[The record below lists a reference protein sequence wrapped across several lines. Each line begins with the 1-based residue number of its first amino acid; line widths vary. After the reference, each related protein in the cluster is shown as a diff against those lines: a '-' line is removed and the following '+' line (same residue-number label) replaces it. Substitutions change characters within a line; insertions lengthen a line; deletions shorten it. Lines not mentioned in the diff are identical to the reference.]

1 MRMYHE
7 GYPGWFAPAN
17 STVVCENE
25 RRGRF
30 VLETE
35 ESQPWRADIEERF
48 GGVPLKTDYAM
59 PDANCRAFRFRWLAE
74 WYAGD
79 KRRRIVNSSR
89 PLSSDQ
95 LLNRLGR
102 ARVWRFGTSGA
113 KP

>member
-1 MRMYHE
+1 MRTKIIGIAIGASVLAAFAWWNLSAEAKYHE
-7 GYPGWFAPAN
+7 GFPGWFAPAN

-59 PDANCRAFRFRWLAE
+59 SDANCRAFRFRWLAE
-74 WYAGD
+74 WYAGESAD
-79 KRRRIVNSSR
+79 
-89 PLSSDQ
+89 
-95 LLNRLGR
+95 G
-102 ARVWRFGTSGA
+102 
-113 KP
+113 